1 MRGEAIGVVHVG
13 SLAVCAFHGVSTR
26 INVNGYVGVFAA
38 ATLAAAWSWYR
49 RRVRGPLLSAEDI
62 KAGLKLMHPVNGY
75 CHLVEDDTGLI
86 QPFDFD
92 LAAVR
97 DLRSRFALRAHD
109 IVIATYPKCGTTW
122 MQQVVLLL
130 LRGAEAECAP
140 MRDAPWLEMSVSSAA
155 NGCKSSSP
163 PLSVDKLCRL
173 PPADPCVNSGRRV
186 WKTHAPEPH
195 APWRGAGAHAAAA
208 AGAKV
213 IVVARNAKDA
223 AVSMLY
229 HTANIAPFQWHGG
242 WAEFAPL
249 FFAGQLESN
258 SFWDWYEGWW
268 RASRAYPPTV
278 LWITYEEMSADLPAA
293 VAKVARHLGLQT
305 SSAEIRRVAERS
317 GFVSMREEQARRDAL
332 ATARGDHVKQ
342 GHLRQGQVGGWR
354 AVLRAC
360 DTAAFDAKNLE
371 LAAACEGL
379 LLYEGEAV

>member
-1 MRGEAIGVVHVG
+1 MREAIGVIG

-186 WKTHAPEPH
+186 WKTHALS
-195 APWRGAGAHAAAA
+195 
-208 AGAKV
+208 
-213 IVVARNAKDA
+213 VARWLGR
-223 AVSMLY
+223 VR
-229 HTANIAPFQWHGG
+229 P
-242 WAEFAPL
+242 PL
-249 FFAGQLESN
+249 LRRPARVEL
-258 SFWDWYEGWW
+258 
-268 RASRAYPPTV
+268 V
-278 LWITYEEMSADLPAA
+278 LGLVRGLVAREPSLPAD
-293 VAKVARHLGLQT
+293 
-305 SSAEIRRVAERS
+305 SA
-317 GFVSMREEQARRDAL
+317 L
-332 ATARGDHVKQ
+332 DHV
-342 GHLRQGQVGGWR
+342 
-354 AVLRAC
+354 
-360 DTAAFDAKNLE
+360 
-371 LAAACEGL
+371 
-379 LLYEGEAV
+379 